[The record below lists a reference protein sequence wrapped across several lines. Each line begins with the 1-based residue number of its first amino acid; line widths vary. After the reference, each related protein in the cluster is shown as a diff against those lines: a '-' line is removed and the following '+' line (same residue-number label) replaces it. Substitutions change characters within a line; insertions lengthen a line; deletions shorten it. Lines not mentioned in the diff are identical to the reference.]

1 MRRIATALTILC
13 LLALAGRARAASG
26 KKPARPA
33 AAEPKVLVT
42 RLANG
47 MDVILAE
54 RHAAPVCTVQ
64 LWVRCGSMTEE
75 KLMGAGV
82 SHYVEHMLF
91 KGTAKRGVRDMD
103 REIRAAGGGHNAY
116 TSTNRTV
123 YHVTLPS
130 KNFGVALD
138 CLADAVMHSTFPE
151 KECKREKEVIIK
163 EINRGE
169 DSPGRVFYK
178 YVRQTLYLRN
188 PRRHPVIGYRPVF
201 TGLTRDDLVGY
212 YRKHYVPNN
221 MIFVAVGDF
230 DNAKTLAKVKEAFK
244 DFKRR
249 RYIAPR
255 VTPEPAQA
263 SPRSLR
269 VRDGHFRSARLTVA
283 WPTVSIASP
292 HMYPL
297 DLGAGVLGGGRT
309 SRLHRRLVEEEKL
322 AYSVSAG
329 NYTPESTGHF
339 QISARCE
346 EKNVPRVLAIIDEEV
361 AKLKTGRISKAEV
374 ARVLA
379 RNRARDVFGRESV
392 GGLARELGSD
402 FFLTGDVHFSRHYRQ
417 RLAGVRAKDVGKA
430 LRKYILPG
438 RRSQIVVLPEKKA
451 GKIKPTAAP
460 VAGKAAPKVVRFKLP
475 GGARL
480 LVYER
485 HDNPVVALSAVFLGG
500 VRFEP
505 AGKGGVSDMMAK
517 LLTRGT
523 RRYSAEKLAEVVAES
538 GGSLSGYGGRNS
550 FGLSAKFLSK
560 DMPLALSLAAEVL
573 AEPSFPEEELAKR
586 KRQTLAGI
594 RQRRESIWAVNE
606 LLLDKLLYAPHPYAR
621 QASGTE
627 KSVRALTRRDVV
639 TFHRRFCRPD
649 NMIICVA
656 GDVSPERARKLV
668 LKHFARFLTPRGGK
682 FTPPPVPP
690 IPRLKGA
697 RREEQ
702 PRPGAKQAMVTLA
715 FRGVSLKHRDRFAL
729 AAMRAVLSGMGSR
742 LFVELRDKQSLA
754 YAVGCYLDQG
764 LDPGAV
770 IFYIG
775 TKPGEVEKS
784 LAAFWVEIDKIK
796 SKPVSDEELK
806 RARNSIIGG
815 QVRRRQR
822 MSSVAQGLAYKELYG
837 QKAETYF
844 TEHKAIE
851 KVSKNDILEVARRYL
866 DRKNY
871 VIAITRPPKKAK
883 KAEKTK

>member
-1 MRRIATALTILC
+1 MRQTTTFLSAV
-13 LLALAGRARAASG
+13 LLAALSLPAAS
-26 KKPARPA
+26 
-33 AAEPKVLVT
+33 AEKSADPEVLVT

-54 RHAAPVCTVQ
+54 RRAAPVSTVQ

-75 KLMGAGV
+75 GLLGAGI

-91 KGTAKRGVRDMD
+91 KGTKKRKVRDMD

-116 TSTNRTV
+116 TSTDRTV

-130 KNFGVALD
+130 KHFDVALD
-138 CLADAVMHSTFPE
+138 CLADAVMNSTFPAV
-151 KECKREKEVIIK
+151 ECKREKEVIIK

-169 DSPGRVFYK
+169 DCPGRAFYR
-178 YVRQTLYLRN
+178 YVRQTLYLRH
-188 PRRHPVIGYRPVF
+188 PRRHPVIGYRPLFVEI
-201 TGLTRDDLVGY
+201 TRDELVAY
-212 YRKHYVPNN
+212 YKKHYVPNN

-230 DNAKTLAKVKEAFK
+230 DNGKTLAKVKKAFK

-269 VRDGHFRSARLTVA
+269 ARDGHFRAARLMVA
-283 WPTVSIASP
+283 WPTVSIAGP
-292 HMYPL
+292 EMYPL
-297 DLGAGVLGGGRT
+297 DLGAAVLGGGRT
-309 SRLHRRLVEEEKL
+309 SRLHRRLVEDEKL

-339 QISARCE
+339 QVSARCE
-346 EKNVPRVLAIIDEEV
+346 EKNVPRVLAVIDEEISR
-361 AKLKTGRISKAEV
+361 LKTGRIGKAEI

-379 RNRARDVFGRESV
+379 RNRARDVFRRESV
-392 GGLARELGSD
+392 GGLASELASD
-402 FFLTGDVHFSRHYRQ
+402 FFLTGDVHFSRHYRA
-417 RLAGVRAKDVGKA
+417 RLAKVRARDVGKA
-430 LRKYILPG
+430 LRKYLVPG
-438 RRSQIVVLPEKKA
+438 RRSQVVVLPEKRVPKRAPTSTPAA
-451 GKIKPTAAP
+451 GEK
-460 VAGKAAPKVVRFKLP
+460 VPKVVRFKLP

-485 HDNPVVALSAVFLGG
+485 HEDPIVAVSAVFLGG

-505 AGKGGVSDMMAK
+505 AGRNGVSDMMAQ

-523 RRYSAEKLAEVVAES
+523 RRYSAERLAEVVAES

-550 FGLSAKFLSK
+550 FGVSAKFLSEHL
-560 DMPLALSLAAEVL
+560 PLALELVAEVL
-573 AEPSFPEEELAKR
+573 AEPSFPAEELAKR
-586 KRQTLAGI
+586 KQQTLARI
-594 RQRRESIWAVNE
+594 RQRGESIWAVNE
-606 LLLDKLLYAPHPYAR
+606 LLLDELLYAPHPYSRRAT
-621 QASGTE
+621 GTK
-627 KSVRALTRRDVV
+627 KSVAALARRDVV
-639 TFHRRFCRPD
+639 AFHRRFCRPD
-649 NMIICVA
+649 NMVLCVA
-656 GDVSPERARKLV
+656 GDVTPAAARKLV
-668 LKHFARFLTPRGGK
+668 LKRFARFLVPRAGE
-682 FTPPPVPP
+682 FAPPAVPPV
-690 IPRLKGA
+690 PRLKGA
-697 RREEQ
+697 RRQEQ

-715 FRGVSLKHRDRFAL
+715 FRGVSLKHPDRFAL
-729 AAMRAVLSGMGSR
+729 SACRSVLSGMGSR

-770 IFYIG
+770 VFYVG

-784 LAAFWVEIDKIK
+784 LAAFWKEIERIK
-796 SKPVSDEELK
+796 SAPVSDAELG
-806 RARNSIIGG
+806 RAKNSILGG

-822 MSSVAQGLAYKELYG
+822 VGAVAQGLAYKELYG

-844 TEHKAIE
+844 TEHQAIE
-851 KVSKNDILEVARRYL
+851 KLTKEDVLAVARRYL

-871 VIAITRPPKKAK
+871 VIAITRPPKET
-883 KAEKTK
+883 EKTE